1 MLRALV
7 LAAVAAAALACG
19 QPDADAPASR
29 GGDGGAGPALQ
40 GKVLIS
46 AAASLRD
53 AFSEIALAFE
63 AANAGVDVVLNLASS
78 SLLRAQILE
87 GAPVDVFASADISN
101 MDAVVA
107 AGGVAGE
114 ARIFAR
120 NALRIAVPKG
130 NPAGV
135 RGLGD
140 FARPE
145 LLLGLCAPE
154 VPCGAFAGRALARA
168 GVVASVDTY
177 EPDVRALLTRI
188 ELGELDAG
196 ITYVTEVVARRG
208 RVEGIEIPEEHNVVA
223 EYPIAVLAGAPN
235 PDAAAAF
242 VAFVLSDEGQA
253 ILRKH
258 GFAAP

>member
-1 MLRALV
+1 RVARGLWPRA
-7 LAAVAAAALACG
+7 
-19 QPDADAPASR
+19 QMR
-29 GGDGGAGPALQ
+29 GGARVG
-40 GKVLIS
+40 VS
-46 AAASLRD
+46 AP
-53 AFSEIALAFE
+53 
-63 AANAGVDVVLNLASS
+63 GDV
-78 SLLRAQILE
+78 
-87 GAPVDVFASADISN
+87 SN

-177 EPDVRALLTRI
+177 EPDVRALLTRV

-196 ITYVTEVVARRG
+196 VTYVTDVIASRG
-208 RVEGIEIPEEHNVVA
+208 RVVGND
-223 EYPIAVLAGAPN
+223 L
-235 PDAAAAF
+235 
-242 VAFVLSDEGQA
+242 
-253 ILRKH
+253 
-258 GFAAP
+258 